1 MTWLWV
7 AGWGGLVGVD
17 ATSFAQLMLSR
28 PLVAAPVTA
37 AFYGRPL
44 EGLVLGMILELFA
57 LPILPIGAA
66 RYPESGTAAV
76 AATAAYCAS
85 SPSGSPEALLIAVVF
100 ALGWERVTGASVTG
114 IRRVNEWLVAAEPLG
129 AGQLEGRHLLALG
142 LDLVRGVAV
151 VLLGGWIGMHA
162 VRWAASVWTLGAG
175 PALGALAVAGAALAG
190 AALSLFGGWRERGL
204 LFGFG
209 VLCGLLILL
218 AR

>member
-37 AFYGRPL
+37 AFFGRPL
-44 EGLVLGMILELFA
+44 EGLVLGVILELFA

-76 AATAAYCAS
+76 AATAAYCAG
-85 SPSGSPEALLIAVVF
+85 SPIGSPEALLIAVVF
-100 ALGWERVTGASVTG
+100 ALGWERITGASVTG
-114 IRRVNEWLVAAEPLG
+114 IRRVNERLVAAGPLG
-129 AGQLEGRHLLALG
+129 AGRLEARHLLALG

-151 VLLGGWIGMHA
+151 VL
-162 VRWAASVWTLGAG
+162 
-175 PALGALAVAGAALAG
+175 
-190 AALSLFGGWRERGL
+190 
-204 LFGFG
+204 
-209 VLCGLLILL
+209 
-218 AR
+218 